1 MAPNYFQKPE
11 AALKRAEELIQVGK
25 EADALDTLHDTIK
38 ARRHK
43 QWTTVHEQIMIKHM
57 ELCVDLKK
65 QHLAKDALFQYKALT
80 QQINVKSL
88 ETVVDHF
95 LKLAESRTEDAQ
107 KQSIEKVE
115 EIGDLDQGDVPERLL
130 LAVVSGA
137 AAQDRMDRTVLAPWL
152 RFLWDSYRNC
162 LELLRNNAQVEQL
175 YHSISRQSFTFCL
188 KYQRRTEFR
197 KLCDL
202 LRMHL
207 NQIQKHQY
215 APNVFSNSFR
225 VKLTSPESLALM
237 QDTRLV
243 QLETAISM
251 ELWQEAYKSAE
262 DVHGMMQLSKD
273 KDKRTVKPSSYV
285 NYYDKLALVFW
296 KAGNSLFHAAALL
309 QKFIIYKDMKKSFT
323 QEEAQEQATRVLLA
337 TLSIPEGS
345 DLPSDLSRNLDIEEQ
360 HVGNMRLLSNLLRL
374 PIAPTKHGILKEAA
388 RIGVPEAAGQVAKDL
403 FKLLESNFSPLRV
416 AKDVQSVLD
425 TITRPDHHQY
435 VESLQAVAAVKA
447 LKQVSV
453 IYEAISWERI
463 RKIIPFYSDLALER
477 LVVEASKHRIV
488 KAQLDHRADCVRF
501 GSSDATL
508 AGGVDEY
515 DNNEGFTGD
524 DTQLGVEGVRNH
536 LEAMY
541 TRLRCMVEGL
551 DAEKRRKEILRR
563 IENHVTSYEKNRATE
578 IDRIHRRKKMLEN
591 YKENWERVKAEKTAA
606 AATEQ
611 AKREEAARAEEMK
624 RLDEQNKESEKK
636 KKLAE
641 QEEIQKKIKQDQ
653 LRKMQQNAIYQA
665 IIKEKG
671 LEQFNDMDPEQV
683 LREQRERLDK
693 ERAETQRRLQ
703 QQEKNFDHHVRALH
717 LEEMTERRAVMSM
730 RLAEAPK
737 LHDKYEEQR
746 IAKETAAHEEHVKLW
761 GMWDQVRE
769 ATFDWVD
776 QVKTENAENLEK
788 KISEW
793 EQKLEAVRNSRLA
806 ERAEK
811 RKKERK
817 EAAIQAKIA
826 EERKK
831 REEEER
837 ARQAVLDGQRG
848 RPHGERRQR
857 EMDNSVAMQDSD
869 WRGNAPRRDPLPQ
882 RESRPMRG
890 DGPRDGP
897 REPFREMPASKADND
912 SSWRASAAPRKPDD
926 RRSDE
931 FRRGGD
937 DGPRRDEGGFRRGG
951 DDGYRRDDGP
961 RRSGP
966 DRGGDD
972 GFRRDQMRPPAVTSS
987 KADTVD
993 KWERGAKAAVVSP
1006 PQQKQEPAPTP
1017 EPKAESGPKKFV
1029 PPHLRNRGG
1038 GPSSDDQ
1045 PAPPRGGNVTS
1056 PPDRSQGLRG
1066 PPSSGGPP
1074 PPSQSGNARNLPPRR
1089 TNDAPPQRGGNADS
1103 GNWRK

>member
-88 ETVVDHF
+88 ETVVEHF
-95 LKLAESRTEDAQ
+95 LKLAEQRTVEAQ
-107 KQSIEKVE
+107 KQSKEKVE

-162 LELLRNNAQVEQL
+162 LELLRNNAQVEHL
-175 YHSISRQSFTFCL
+175 YHTISRQSFEFCVT
-188 KYQRRTEFR
+188 YQRRTEFR

-215 APNVFSNSFR
+215 APNVNSFR

-237 QDTRLV
+237 QDTRLN
-243 QLETAISM
+243 QLDTAIKM

-285 NYYDKLALVFW
+285 NYYDKLSLVFL

-309 QKFIIYKDMKKSFT
+309 QKFIIYKDMRKQFT

-345 DLPSDLSRNLDIEEQ
+345 DSPSDLSRNLDIEEQ
-360 HVGNMRLLSNLLRL
+360 HVANMRLLSNLLRL
-374 PIAPTKHGILKEAA
+374 PIAPTKNGILKEAA
-388 RIGVPEAAGQVAKDL
+388 RIGLPEAAGQVAKDL
-403 FKLLESNFSPLRV
+403 FRLLESNFSPLRV
-416 AKDVQSVLD
+416 AKDVQAVLD
-425 TITRPDHHQY
+425 NITREDHLQY

-453 IYEAISWERI
+453 IYETISWDRI

-508 AGGVDEY
+508 AGGVDEC

-524 DTQLGVEGVRNH
+524 DTQLGVEGVRNN
-536 LEAMY
+536 LESMY
-541 TRLRCMVEGL
+541 TRLRVLVEGL
-551 DAEKRRKEILRR
+551 DAEKRRKELLRR
-563 IENHVTSYEKNRATE
+563 IENHVTSYEKNRPTE
-578 IDRIHRRKKMLEN
+578 IERIHRRKKMLEN

-624 RLDEQNKESEKK
+624 RLDEQNKESERKRK
-636 KKLAE
+636 QAE

-653 LRKMQQNAIYQA
+653 LYKMQQNAIYQA

-671 LEQFNDMDPEQV
+671 LEQFRDMDPEQV

-717 LEEMTERRAVMSM
+717 LEEMVERRAVMSM

-737 LHDKYEEQR
+737 IHAKYEEER
-746 IAKETAAHEEHVKLW
+746 IAKETAAHEQHVKLW
-761 GMWDQVRE
+761 GMWDQVRD
-769 ATFDWVD
+769 ATFDWVES
-776 QVKTENAENLEK
+776 VKNDNKENLEK

-793 EQKLEAVRNSRLA
+793 EAKLEAVRNSRLA

-817 EAAIQAKIA
+817 EAAMQAKIA

-837 ARQAVLDGQRG
+837 ARQAVLDGQR
-848 RPHGERRQR
+848 RPHGERRPR
-857 EMDNSVAMQDSD
+857 EPDNSAAMQDND
-869 WRGNAPRRDPLPQ
+869 WRRSAPPRDSMPP
-882 RESRPMRG
+882 RDSRPMRG
-890 DGPRDGP
+890 DGPS
-897 REPFREMPASKADND
+897 REPFREQFREAPSSKADTD
-912 SSWRASAAPRKPDD
+912 SSWRSSAQPTRKPDD
-926 RRSDE
+926 RRSDD
-931 FRRGGD
+931 FHRDGPRRGGD
-937 DGPRRDEGGFRRGG
+937 DFRRDDR
-951 DDGYRRDDGP
+951 DGP
-961 RRSGP
+961 RRS
-966 DRGGDD
+966 DD
-972 GFRRDQMRPPAVTSS
+972 FRREPPRPTS

-993 KWERGAKAAVVSP
+993 KWERGVKQAVTSP
-1006 PQQKQEPAPTP
+1006 PQKTESAAPAPADPKP
-1017 EPKAESGPKKFV
+1017 EGPRKFI
-1029 PPHLRNRGG
+1029 PPALRNK
-1038 GPSSDDQ
+1038 
-1045 PAPPRGGNVTS
+1045 APTSEEPRGNVTS

-1066 PPSSGGPP
+1066 PPPPQGP
-1074 PPSQSGNARNLPPRR
+1074 RNPLPPRR
-1089 TNDAPPQRGGNADS
+1089 HNDAPSRSTGNADS
-1103 GNWRK
+1103 GNWRS